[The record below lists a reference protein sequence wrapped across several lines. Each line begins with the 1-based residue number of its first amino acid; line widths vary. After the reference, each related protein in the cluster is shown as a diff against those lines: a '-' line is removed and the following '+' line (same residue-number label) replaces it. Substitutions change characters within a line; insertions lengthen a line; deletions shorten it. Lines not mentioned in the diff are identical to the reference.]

1 MGTVEE
7 LYRPCVDCRRPT
19 GNFCDFCL
27 AATRMPDLS
36 WVENQ
41 ATPFCTVCEKKFRR
55 CGFCRAELAA
65 SATRAT
71 GTSNLPQRGSAHAQA
86 AQTGN
91 TTATSPTG
99 GGRPRHAGGPP
110 ARPGVQG
117 LGKSGTPE
125 ADTTM
130 TDPRLTMQLTNALN
144 LDIATDGRRGRK
156 QERPVGD
163 TQDGCSAAPAPL
175 RLTEELLAERDR
187 ANRSA

>member
-1 MGTVEE
+1 MEILAVGTVEE

-19 GNFCDFCL
+19 GNFCDFCF
-27 AATRMPDLS
+27 AATRIPDLS

-41 ATPFCTVCEKKFRR
+41 ATPFCTVCEKKFGR

-71 GTSNLPQRGSAHAQA
+71 GASNLPQRGSAHAQA

-91 TTATSPTG
+91 TAATSPTG
-99 GGRPRHAGGPP
+99 GGRPRHTGGPP
-110 ARPGVQG
+110 ACPGVQG
-117 LGKSGTPE
+117 LGKSG
-125 ADTTM
+125 A
-130 TDPRLTMQLTNALN
+130 DPRLTVQLTNALN

-163 TQDGCSAAPAPL
+163 TQDACSAAPAPL